1 LQLDRLMRV
10 PAPVL
15 LLIGLGT
22 AAVAEQP
29 LLRPSR
35 DVSIVYRAAGP
46 QGTVVEQRVRWLA
59 SSQIERIDPPDHNLH
74 VIIDHIAR
82 RMSVVNDAARSV
94 METATSD
101 GMREMP
107 AAQPQGSY
115 ARLGQGSV
123 AGRSCTEWQ
132 ALDRLGHEARVCVT
146 NDGVLLRAGTPDAVR
161 VTAVSVD
168 YAPQDAAAFR
178 IPADYAH
185 LAPGASR

>member
-1 LQLDRLMRV
+1 MRV
-10 PAPVL
+10 GCIPGAVL
-15 LLIGLGT
+15 LLICLGT
-22 AAVAEQP
+22 DAVAEQP

-35 DVSIVYRAAGP
+35 DVSIVYRATGS

-59 SSQIERIDPPDHNLH
+59 SSQTQRIDPPDHNLH

-82 RMSVVNDAARSV
+82 RMSVVNDADRSV
-94 METATSD
+94 METAILD
-101 GMREMP
+101 GAQETP
-107 AAQPQGSY
+107 AVQPRGSY
-115 ARLGQGSV
+115 VRLGQGSV

-146 NDGVLLRAGTPDAVR
+146 NDGVLLRAGTPDTVR

-168 YAPQDAAAFR
+168 YAPQEAAAFR
-178 IPADYAH
+178 IPADYVR